1 MEKLPEDIILQFLY
15 NMEIKELKKFC
26 SQNKTIKRICT
37 SNSKNIIVRILK
49 RKGYTKSIDFF
60 SQQPKLLRAFY
71 KIDPLLTINDLNI
84 VRSFSLRKNTQID
97 DIYYLLAKFL
107 LLNQTTKTNFF
118 YDMIREY
125 SDLELAEKLV
135 ITPEEN
141 QFYKT
146 PEEISV
152 LSEIIR
158 YSFVCGNEIIPDIEL
173 QNLKDKSGFIGNL
186 KDDWKNC
193 FRQHINEMKS
203 NTFYLNQVGHIAFF
217 VSRKSH
223 RYETF
228 IEHNEDN
235 EDNEEAVDPNSNYT
249 FKTLFFYCQKKN

>member
-1 MEKLPEDIILQFLY
+1 MEKLPEDIILQFVY

-26 SQNKTIKRICT
+26 SQNKTIKRICEE
-37 SNSKNIIVRILK
+37 NSKNVIVNILK

-84 VRSFSLRKNTQID
+84 VKAFDLRKNTRID
-97 DIYYLLAKFL
+97 DIYYLLTKFL
-107 LLNQTTKTNFF
+107 LLNQTTKTKLF
-118 YDMIREY
+118 YDIIRKY
-125 SDLELAEKLV
+125 SDLELAKKLV
-135 ITPEEN
+135 ID
-141 QFYKT
+141 QFNPIKKKT

-158 YSFVCGNEIIPDIEL
+158 YSFVCGNEIIPDKEL
-173 QNLKDKSGFIGNL
+173 QNLKNESGFIGNL
-186 KDDWKNC
+186 QDDWKNC

-203 NTFYLNQVGHIAFF
+203 NTFYLHTVGHIAFF
-217 VSRKSH
+217 ISRKSQ

-228 IEHNEDN
+228 IEHNEDMDTN
-235 EDNEEAVDPNSNYT
+235 DPNSNYT
-249 FKTLFFYCQKKN
+249 FQTLFFYCQKKN